1 MERRACLLA
10 LATAAC
16 SAAVPGL
23 RAQVAARPPAEV
35 LAELPEARLRG
46 SGRLRYFGLH
56 IYDARLWV
64 GPDYPAAAPARE
76 DYAAHRFALELE
88 YARSLDGEKIAERSI
103 DEMQRAGSLPE
114 AQRQGWLAFM
124 TKTFPNVAAGSRLTG
139 LHRPGEMA
147 RFYFNGQPAGE
158 LRDSAFAQ
166 RFFGIWLGPQ
176 TSQPALRQSLLGGT
190 P

>member
-1 MERRACLLA
+1 MERRACLRVLA
-10 LATAAC
+10 AAAC
-16 SAAVPGL
+16 GTAVPAL
-23 RAQVAARPPAEV
+23 RAQAAARPPAEV
-35 LAELPEARLRG
+35 LGELPEARLRG

-103 DEMQRAGSLPE
+103 DEMRRAGPLSE
-114 AQRQGWLAFM
+114 AQVQAWLAFM
-124 TKTFPNVAAGSRLTG
+124 KTTFPNVEAGSRLTG
-139 LHRPGEMA
+139 LHRPGGMA
-147 RFYFNGQPAGE
+147 RFYFDGQPAGE
-158 LRDSAFAQ
+158 LRDPAFAQ

-176 TSQPALRQSLLGGT
+176 TSQPVLRQALLGGA